1 MSAMET
7 NKVNNA
13 QDDKDGTVAKS
24 VPMTIAVS
32 ANVLFNMMEQK
43 DSVIK
48 PGVAFPF
55 VKALV
60 TVNAH
65 LRELY
70 PESEELFDIVLI
82 TDNHTQEE
90 YLRDCLN
97 KLGLSHIS
105 IHEEE
110 YISKL
115 HTKILYLTEDPEK
128 AENAINNGHAA
139 AIMFPNNKEDQW
151 SDDGEAGGPSIARAL
166 ALTQALAQLRVAFDG
181 DGILFSDES
190 EIVFK
195 KEGFEAF
202 MKNEKDKEDTPLR
215 EGPLKSFLEAL
226 GNVERK
232 FRAKG
237 KKCPVLTYLV
247 TSRNPVIPGTRALK
261 TLQTWDLEITQAFF
275 LSGRPKGPPLK
286 MIRPHI
292 FFDDQKPHI
301 DEACELGIISAHV
314 PYGIGYE
321 TYKGAAKKPML

>member
-7 NKVNNA
+7 NIVNNA

-24 VPMTIAVS
+24 
-32 ANVLFNMMEQK
+32 
-43 DSVIK
+43 
-48 PGVAFPF
+48 
-55 VKALV
+55 ALV

-70 PESEELFDIVLI
+70 PESEELFDIVLM
-82 TDNHTQEE
+82 TNNTQEE

-97 KLGLSHIS
+97 KLDLSQIS

-110 YISKL
+110 YISNL
-115 HTKILYLTEDPEK
+115 HTNIYIHEEEYIRNLHTTIFIHEEEYTSNHTKILYLTENPEK

-139 AIMFPNNKEDQW
+139 AIMFPNDKEDQW
-151 SDDGEAGGPSIARAL
+151 SDEGE
-166 ALTQALAQLRVAFDG
+166 LRVAFDG
-181 DGILFSDES
+181 DGVLFSDES

-247 TSRNPVIPGTRALK
+247 TSRNPVITGNRALK
-261 TLQTWDLEITQAFF
+261 TLETWGLEITQAFF

-301 DEACELGIISAHV
+301 DGACELGIISAHV

-321 TYKGAAKKPML
+321 TYKGAAKEPKKQY

>member
-1 MSAMET
+1 
-7 NKVNNA
+7 
-13 QDDKDGTVAKS
+13 
-24 VPMTIAVS
+24 
-32 ANVLFNMMEQK
+32 MMEQK
-43 DSVIK
+43 ECDTNK
-48 PGVAFPF
+48 KNALKQGVAFPF

-60 TVNAH
+60 TVDAH

-70 PESEELFDIVLI
+70 PESEELFHIVLM
-82 TDNHTQEE
+82 TNNHAQVE

-105 IHEEE
+105 IHEED

-115 HTKILYLTEDPEK
+115 HTKILYLTENPEK

-139 AIMFPNNKEDQW
+139 AIMFPNDKEDQW
-151 SDDGEAGGPSIARAL
+151 SDDGE
-166 ALTQALAQLRVAFDG
+166 LRVAFDG

-215 EGPLKSFLEAL
+215 EGPLKCFLEAL

-261 TLQTWDLEITQAFF
+261 TLETWGLEITQAFF

-301 DEACELGIISAHV
+301 DGACELGIISAHV